1 MWNEGAQRMKNTRSS
16 RPAAGKGAP
25 AVRKKA
31 GQRPAVSRKRRKKK
45 AAFRPFSQLHGWL
58 NRYRTTPV
66 RTMVVNSL
74 VAMVALIILIA
85 ILGACWPGIRM
96 ARLKKMVA
104 GGEINAAVEELNGAE
119 KDGADESTVQTLRQ
133 KLASRMLAGGRMDDA
148 LALLALTAADDAET
162 ARLTAE
168 ARYQKAEA
176 LYAEGDYEEASRLF
190 YRLSGMG
197 DAASRYVDSVCALAI
212 EAYLDGDTPG
222 AHRLLTSVDGAE
234 EHIRRAALDVT
245 GSENE
250 ANALLSGDA
259 LNPESIRKLKL
270 DSQAVLEAQKSLQGG
285 RIAAGS
291 RHTVGLQSDGTVVAV
306 GDNTYGQTDVS
317 SWSGVIQVA
326 AGARHTVG
334 LKSDGTVFATGD
346 NSRGQLNVSDWT
358 DIKMIACSDYDTLGL
373 KNDGT
378 VVTTGLHGYS
388 DVADWHNVTSISG
401 GSYSAACLYGQGMM
415 LSTHKGA
422 QMKTGV
428 LLSQLSVCG
437 PCAAGVQPDGT
448 LVCSWDGAPAWTE
461 IAHVEVS
468 TTGILAVTN
477 TGEIRTHFFRASDDP
492 GIQLN
497 GKAVEIA
504 SSGTH
509 HVILL
514 EDGRVQAFGLNDAG
528 QLNVNNWQL

>member
-1 MWNEGAQRMKNTRSS
+1 M
-16 RPAAGKGAP
+16 
-25 AVRKKA
+25 
-31 GQRPAVSRKRRKKK
+31 
-45 AAFRPFSQLHGWL
+45 
-58 NRYRTTPV
+58 
-66 RTMVVNSL
+66 
-74 VAMVALIILIA
+74 
-85 ILGACWPGIRM
+85 
-96 ARLKKMVA
+96 
-104 GGEINAAVEELNGAE
+104 
-119 KDGADESTVQTLRQ
+119 
-133 KLASRMLAGGRMDDA
+133 
-148 LALLALTAADDAET
+148 
-162 ARLTAE
+162 
-168 ARYQKAEA
+168 
-176 LYAEGDYEEASRLF
+176 
-190 YRLSGMG
+190 
-197 DAASRYVDSVCALAI
+197 
-212 EAYLDGDTPG
+212 
-222 AHRLLTSVDGAE
+222 DGAE

-346 NSRGQLNVSDWT
+346 NSKGQLNVSDWT

-437 PCAAGVQPDGT
+437 PYAAGVQPDGHAGV
-448 LVCSWDGAPAWTE
+448 LVGRRARVDGNRARRNL
-461 IAHVEVS
+461 H
-468 TTGILAVTN
+468 
-477 TGEIRTHFFRASDDP
+477 HRASWP
-492 GIQLN
+492 SQTPAKSERTSSAHRTIP
-497 GKAVEIA
+497 A
-504 SSGTH
+504 SSSTAR
-509 HVILL
+509 LSKSPPAA
-514 EDGRVQAFGLNDAG
+514 RTT
-528 QLNVNNWQL
+528 

>member
-197 DAASRYVDSVCALAI
+197 DAASRYVDCVCALAI

-346 NSRGQLNVSDWT
+346 NSKGQLNVSDWT
-358 DIKMIACSDYDTLGL
+358 NIKMIACSDYDTLGL

-448 LVCSWDGAPAWTE
+448 LVCSWDGAPVWTE
-461 IAHVEVS
+461 IAHVETS

-528 QLNVNNWQL
+528 QLNVNDWQL

>member
-1 MWNEGAQRMKNTRSS
+1 MKNTRSS

-190 YRLSGMG
+190 TGCP
-197 DAASRYVDSVCALAI
+197 AWA
-212 EAYLDGDTPG
+212 TP
-222 AHRLLTSVDGAE
+222 
-234 EHIRRAALDVT
+234 RRAMWTACVRWPSKRIWTATRPART
-245 GSENE
+245 G
-250 ANALLSGDA
+250 
-259 LNPESIRKLKL
+259 
-270 DSQAVLEAQKSLQGG
+270 
-285 RIAAGS
+285 
-291 RHTVGLQSDGTVVAV
+291 
-306 GDNTYGQTDVS
+306 
-317 SWSGVIQVA
+317 
-326 AGARHTVG
+326 
-334 LKSDGTVFATGD
+334 F
-346 NSRGQLNVSDWT
+346 
-358 DIKMIACSDYDTLGL
+358 
-373 KNDGT
+373 
-378 VVTTGLHGYS
+378 
-388 DVADWHNVTSISG
+388 
-401 GSYSAACLYGQGMM
+401 
-415 LSTHKGA
+415 
-422 QMKTGV
+422 
-428 LLSQLSVCG
+428 
-437 PCAAGVQPDGT
+437 
-448 LVCSWDGAPAWTE
+448 
-461 IAHVEVS
+461 
-468 TTGILAVTN
+468 
-477 TGEIRTHFFRASDDP
+477 
-492 GIQLN
+492 
-497 GKAVEIA
+497 
-504 SSGTH
+504 
-509 HVILL
+509 
-514 EDGRVQAFGLNDAG
+514 
-528 QLNVNNWQL
+528 

>member
-1 MWNEGAQRMKNTRSS
+1 M
-16 RPAAGKGAP
+16 
-25 AVRKKA
+25 
-31 GQRPAVSRKRRKKK
+31 
-45 AAFRPFSQLHGWL
+45 
-58 NRYRTTPV
+58 
-66 RTMVVNSL
+66 
-74 VAMVALIILIA
+74 
-85 ILGACWPGIRM
+85 
-96 ARLKKMVA
+96 
-104 GGEINAAVEELNGAE
+104 
-119 KDGADESTVQTLRQ
+119 
-133 KLASRMLAGGRMDDA
+133 
-148 LALLALTAADDAET
+148 
-162 ARLTAE
+162 
-168 ARYQKAEA
+168 
-176 LYAEGDYEEASRLF
+176 
-190 YRLSGMG
+190 
-197 DAASRYVDSVCALAI
+197 
-212 EAYLDGDTPG
+212 
-222 AHRLLTSVDGAE
+222 
-234 EHIRRAALDVT
+234 
-245 GSENE
+245 
-250 ANALLSGDA
+250 
-259 LNPESIRKLKL
+259 
-270 DSQAVLEAQKSLQGG
+270 
-285 RIAAGS
+285 
-291 RHTVGLQSDGTVVAV
+291 
-306 GDNTYGQTDVS
+306 
-317 SWSGVIQVA
+317 IQVA

-448 LVCSWDGAPAWTE
+448 LVCSWDGAPVWTE
-461 IAHVEVS
+461 IAHVETS

-477 TGEIRTHFFRASDDP
+477 AGEIRTHFFRASDDP

-528 QLNVNNWQL
+528 QLNVNDWQL

>member
-1 MWNEGAQRMKNTRSS
+1 MKNSHSS
-16 RPAAGKGAP
+16 RPSAGKGAP
-25 AVRKKA
+25 AARKRA
-31 GQRPAVSRKRRKKK
+31 GARPAVSKKRRKRK
-45 AAFRPFSQLHGWL
+45 AAFRPISQLHGWL
-58 NRYRTTPV
+58 NGCRTTPA

-74 VAMVALIILIA
+74 EAMVVLIILIA
-85 ILGACWPGIRM
+85 ILGACWPSIRM
-96 ARLKKMVA
+96 ARLEKLVA
-104 GGEINAAVEELNGAE
+104 GGEINAAVEELNSVE
-119 KDGADESTVQTLRQ
+119 KDGADEATVQALRQ
-133 KLASRMLAGGRMDDA
+133 RLAARMVEGGRGDDA
-148 LALLALTAADDAET
+148 LSLLALTAADDAET
-162 ARLTAE
+162 VRLTAE
-168 ARYQKAEA
+168 ARRLKAEE
-176 LYAEGDYEEASRLF
+176 LYAEGNYEEASRLF
-190 YRLSGMG
+190 YRLSGVG
-197 DAASRYVDSVCALAI
+197 DGASRYVDCVCALAI

-234 EHIRRAALDVT
+234 EHIHRAALDVT

-250 ANALLSGDA
+250 ANALLSGDVF
-259 LNPESIRKLKL
+259 NPESIRQLKM
-270 DSQAVLEAQKSLQGG
+270 DSQAVLDAQKSLPGG
-285 RIAAGS
+285 RIAAGG
-291 RHTVGLQSDGTVVAV
+291 RHTVGLQSDGTVVAA
-306 GDNTYGQTDVS
+306 GDNTYGQTNVS

-334 LKSDGTVFATGD
+334 LKSDGTVFAAGD
-346 NSRGQLNVSDWT
+346 NSQGQLNVSDWT
-358 DIKMIACSDYDTLGL
+358 DIKMVACSDYDTLGL

-378 VVTTGLHGYS
+378 VVTTGMHGYS
-388 DVADWHNVTSISG
+388 DVADWHDVTAISG

-437 PCAAGVQPDGT
+437 PYAAGVQPDGT

-461 IAHVEVS
+461 IAHVVAS
-468 TTGILAVTN
+468 TTGILAITN
-477 TGEIRTHFFRASDDP
+477 AGELRTCFFRASDDP

-497 GKAVEIA
+497 GKAAEVA

-528 QLNVNNWQL
+528 QLNVSDWQL